1 MNLETVFPHFVYYL
15 LGFVFLA
22 SVVVTYRRYSS
33 SVRSSY
39 LMSILSLRSVALILT
54 LLFGLQPFLV
64 DESVDSNS
72 FSVSVLVDSSA
83 SMETQDCAGESRLK
97 ISEALLK
104 DNSAWLPK
112 KTKDFNTS
120 YYTFASGV
128 KSHSLIDPINSRVG
142 GTNIEDALNEMIGAA
157 ERGSLGG
164 VVLISDG
171 QENNGTVINSAKRL
185 KSTGV
190 PVTVI
195 GVGGEKEL
203 TDVELTFD
211 APPKSAARNK
221 EFELI
226 VKVQKNT
233 AEAFQKEI
241 VLSSEG
247 IEVGRQIIDMVAGK
261 DEKLVSFNLRE
272 YTAGF
277 KNYRASIDVVEGEM
291 ISSNNVDYTAVD
303 VTDDNKIKILYFSAN
318 LSWEYKFLDK
328 FCDDSEN
335 LHLTALIRTGDNN
348 WYYYAGREEKKFK
361 VFPESTELIE
371 YDVIVFDLG
380 SEYLLTQGNLDNLE
394 KFSFDKGGGII
405 FTGRQSKDSKL
416 TKILPLSSIK
426 PSSASGKKVMKLSE
440 TSILLPRSRKDL
452 TDLSNILYLKS
463 GKMYFSGK
471 PNTLKVSARAELSLR
486 GGGSDVVLSSLYYGA
501 GRTLYLGAETWPW
514 KMNPDNDGEHYDVF
528 WKRLFTWASS
538 SSVEQLKI
546 VPAYKKFAAGEAM
559 NMAVDLLDPDFEPSL
574 TAVVE
579 VIVKSPSGKVN
590 TLKLPSSLDLEGR
603 YELDYIPDEVGEYSI
618 SVNSKFADDTTI
630 AAQAAFLS
638 VEASGEKGTLPVNR
652 RLLED
657 IARITGGKYIHWD
670 QALEDDLPLSEKV
683 PVIQSRSY
691 PLNNWVVMVLILAL
705 FCGEWFMR
713 RRVGLR

>member
-1 MNLETVFPHFVYYL
+1 
-15 LGFVFLA
+15 
-22 SVVVTYRRYSS
+22 
-33 SVRSSY
+33 
-39 LMSILSLRSVALILT
+39 
-54 LLFGLQPFLV
+54 
-64 DESVDSNS
+64 
-72 FSVSVLVDSSA
+72 
-83 SMETQDCAGESRLK
+83 
-97 ISEALLK
+97 
-104 DNSAWLPK
+104 
-112 KTKDFNTS
+112 
-120 YYTFASGV
+120 
-128 KSHSLIDPINSRVG
+128 
-142 GTNIEDALNEMIGAA
+142 
-157 ERGSLGG
+157 
-164 VVLISDG
+164 
-171 QENNGTVINSAKRL
+171 
-185 KSTGV
+185 
-190 PVTVI
+190 
-195 GVGGEKEL
+195 
-203 TDVELTFD
+203 
-211 APPKSAARNK
+211 
-221 EFELI
+221 
-226 VKVQKNT
+226 
-233 AEAFQKEI
+233 
-241 VLSSEG
+241 
-247 IEVGRQIIDMVAGK
+247 
-261 DEKLVSFNLRE
+261 
-272 YTAGF
+272 
-277 KNYRASIDVVEGEM
+277 
-291 ISSNNVDYTAVD
+291 
-303 VTDDNKIKILYFSAN
+303 
-318 LSWEYKFLDK
+318 
-328 FCDDSEN
+328 
-335 LHLTALIRTGDNN
+335 